1 MSLITLEIDDH
12 VALVRLDDEKRR
24 NAISPP
30 MVDEILET
38 FDRIESDPEIGAV
51 VVTGTPPAFCAG
63 ADLSELADAVR
74 PGLQKIY
81 DGFMRI
87 ARCPLPTIAAVN
99 GPAVRA
105 GVNLALV
112 CDLRIAARSARFDSR
127 SLDLG
132 LHPGGGQSWMLQQIC
147 GPETAAAMLL
157 FGQSMDGEESAR
169 RGLAW
174 RCVDDEEL
182 LEVAKETAL
191 RAAGAPPELVRRI
204 KATLR
209 AMTAVD
215 QHADA
220 VARELEDQAWSVV
233 QPEFAERLA
242 ALKRKIGS
250 S

>member
-1 MSLITLEIDDH
+1 MSLITLHVDRR
-12 VALVRLDDEKRR
+12 VALVRLDDPKRR

-38 FDRIESDPEIGAV
+38 FDRIESDPEVGAV
-51 VVTGTPPAFCAG
+51 VMTGAPPAFCAG
-63 ADLSELADAVR
+63 ADLSELSDAVR
-74 PGLQKIY
+74 PGLEKIY
-81 DGFMRI
+81 DGFLRI

-99 GPAVRA
+99 GPAVGA

-112 CDLRIAARSARFDSR
+112 CDLRIAARSARFESR
-127 SLDLG
+127 FLELG
-132 LHPGGGQSWMLQQIC
+132 LHPGGGHGWMLQQIC
-147 GPETAAAMLL
+147 GPSTAAAMVL
-157 FGQSMDGEESAR
+157 FGEPLDGEESAR
-169 RGLAW
+169 RGLSW
-174 RCVDDEEL
+174 SCVSDDEL
-182 LEVAKETAL
+182 LDVATETAR

-215 QHADA
+215 EHAAA
-220 VARELEDQAWSVV
+220 VAHELEDQAWSVV